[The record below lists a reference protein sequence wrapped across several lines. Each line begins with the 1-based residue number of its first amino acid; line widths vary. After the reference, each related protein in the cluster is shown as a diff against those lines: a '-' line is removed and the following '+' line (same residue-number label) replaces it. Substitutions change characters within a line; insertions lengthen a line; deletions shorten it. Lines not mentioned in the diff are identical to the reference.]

1 MRRTSIGVSAT
12 RIFEETFVAVL
23 GYAITLWYDSA
34 TPLQKE
40 YPTFLPSAPTLPMIR
55 PHLLHDTATLDFD
68 GKFGGP
74 KLSGNL
80 LIE

>member
-34 TPLQKE
+34 TPLQNVQL
-40 YPTFLPSAPTLPMIR
+40 FCH
-55 PHLLHDTATLDFD
+55 PHQLCQRSGPHFLHDSPRLDFD

-74 KLSGNL
+74 QLSGNL